1 MNRNISTHLFDP
13 LLSTLASGGDY
24 YDTYEYYYYTKHKVA
39 IKLKND
45 FTASL
50 IEDES
55 DGIAVVPE
63 QV

>member
-1 MNRNISTHLFDP
+1 
-13 LLSTLASGGDY
+13 LSTLASGGDY